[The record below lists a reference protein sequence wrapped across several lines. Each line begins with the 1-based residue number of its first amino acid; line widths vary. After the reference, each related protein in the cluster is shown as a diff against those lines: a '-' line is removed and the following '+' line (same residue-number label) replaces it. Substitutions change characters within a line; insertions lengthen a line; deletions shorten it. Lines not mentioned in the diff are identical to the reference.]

1 MNLKQHPTSDSRQ
14 PALVTRHSPLVTR
27 HSSLVTLHAFCIVAV
42 AAFAA
47 TASAANYALT
57 VTSSDAAKGS
67 VSAVGGT
74 YPEGTAVS
82 VTATPEVG
90 WTFTRWDGVVPSLRL
105 DNPLVLPVTN
115 DTVVTAVFG
124 KTHYVATTG
133 NNSTAD
139 GTNPAT
145 PYLTIE
151 AACTAAA
158 ADDTVSVGPG
168 TFTGTAAIT
177 VDKAV
182 TIRGAGM
189 AATIRKGQK
198 TTINNANAIV
208 ADMRFTGYG
217 SGGTV
222 VLGSSGGTLLRCD
235 VSGNT
240 RTSTDATGMSVAC
253 GNIVGCMIT
262 NNVNGSGGNGVGIK
276 VTGGPTLLEDCLIA
290 DNTTGY
296 AGVCGGLAIAYASH
310 DSAPYNKP
318 TILRHCTIVRNKG
331 GEGNGCGGL
340 NIADQRF
347 RLVIEGCLIGG
358 NYKCTDE
365 IANGTDDVRLLGNNT
380 TVLRIVRDTV
390 ISHMAVPSY
399 PAKWLFENCVTNVPA
414 GYTDLN
420 GGDFTV
426 TRRSPAWG
434 LCADGSDA
442 GYFQSPRDGSFDVGC
457 YALTNAVCGHLD
469 TVLVAKAENAPD
481 PADVS
486 YAWDLDGDGVF
497 ETTGATVPASY
508 DEPGLHDVSVRA
520 TSGGQTV
527 TRNLPNIVYVAPRE
541 IFAWADSP
549 SPAFPYASWETAAH
563 TVNAAVSAA
572 EDGCKVQLTNA
583 FYQVSASVRLYRNIE
598 VCGTGKE
605 NNSVKGAAGSIGNCN
620 SVDANAT
627 GTCVQYTGGD
637 IVPFRLYRSG
647 ILLHS
652 MAIGPGRPNVVGLY
666 ENAIVSN
673 CVIRSGQYTSGT
685 GVGAVMRGGLITHC
699 VISNNYTSGG
709 GNGGSVNLAVSGATL
724 RNCLVVGAI
733 HTATSTSSPCK
744 GTVYAVAG
752 TVVENCTIVGNTAT
766 LGAGIYTTGAAI
778 IRNNIVR
785 GNTAKADSSGHA
797 DWYDAT
803 DTGIYSNN
811 CMEVAHGENVE
822 TRDPAFIY
830 ENGRNTYTF
839 AAGSPCANTGAAQ
852 PWMAGATDF
861 FGNPRLQG
869 VAPDIGCFEADMS
882 QTTCDVS
889 ADPTSALGATN
900 VALSAVIVGGSLS
913 GDVAYLW
920 DFDGDGTTDA
930 TGPVVTNRFEEG
942 RHSVTLTVTVDGE
955 TRFTVPKED
964 VVTIYPRVI
973 YVATSCAGSAFPY
986 NTPETA
992 ATSINDAI
1000 DVAMDGAEIIV
1011 GAGTHLASRQILINR
1026 AVTLRAADGLPARPR
1041 ILRGDNSG
1049 SVYFTVSRPGAL
1061 VEGLVI
1067 DNASKN
1073 MRALEI
1079 TASGGTVRDCVVS
1092 NAHYTS
1098 GSGVGLSAAAG
1109 LFDRGV
1115 IVNTDASGG
1124 ASGGAAGLAAYLSG
1138 SAVMRNSLIYR
1149 NRTYANESKL
1159 GVVYVTGGARMEN
1172 CTVVSNT
1179 CGAYPAVYVAKTTAG
1194 GSAAVVNTIA
1204 WGNYHNAPPAAAHP
1218 GGADWLVDSTASG
1231 IAWSNNCA
1239 AVAYQAGDR
1248 TVTEDP
1254 RFRAPANFD
1263 YTLGK
1268 GTPCR
1273 NKGVRLDWMDGA
1285 LDLNGNPRIFGT
1297 RPDVGAF
1304 EFTGRDETTIMLR

>member
-1 MNLKQHPTSDSRQ
+1 M
-14 PALVTRHSPLVTR
+14 
-27 HSSLVTLHAFCIVAV
+27 AV

-47 TASAANYALT
+47 TVSAANFTLT
-57 VTSSDAAKGS
+57 VSSADATKGS

-74 YPEGTAVS
+74 YPEGTAVT
-82 VTATPEVG
+82 VTATPEAG

-115 DTVVTAVFG
+115 DTAVTAVFG

-133 NNSTAD
+133 SDSTTD
-139 GTNPAT
+139 GTDPST
-145 PYLTIE
+145 PYKTIE
-151 AACTAAA
+151 KAYTATS
-158 ADDTVSVGPG
+158 DGDTISVGAG
-168 TFTGTAAIT
+168 TFTATAAIT
-177 VDKAV
+177 LSKAV
-182 TIRGAGM
+182 VLRGQGM
-189 AATIRKGQK
+189 AATIRSGQR
-198 TTINNANAIV
+198 TTLDNASLIV

-217 SGGTV
+217 SGGAVTF
-222 VLGSSGGTLLRCD
+222 SANGGTLLRGD
-235 VSGNT
+235 VSRNT
-240 RTSTDATGMSVAC
+240 RTSTDGTGVSCAS
-253 GNIVGCMIT
+253 GNLVGCVIT
-262 NNVNGSGGNGVGIK
+262 NNTNSSGGNGVGIK

-290 DNTTGY
+290 DNTTGS
-296 AGVCGGLAIAYASH
+296 AGTCGGLTIAYASH

-331 GEGNGCGGL
+331 GEGNSCGGL
-340 NIADQRF
+340 NIGDQRF

-358 NYKCTDE
+358 NAKFSDE
-365 IANGTDDVRLLGNNT
+365 KTSGTDDVRLLGNNT
-380 TVLRIVRDTV
+380 TILRTVRDTV
-390 ISHMAVPSY
+390 IAHMCVPTL
-399 PAKWLFENCVTNVPA
+399 PARWTFENCVTNIPA

-497 ETTGATVPASY
+497 EMTGATVPASF
-508 DEPGLHDVSVRA
+508 DEPGLHDVAIRA
-520 TSGGQTV
+520 TSGGESV
-527 TRNLPNIVYVAPRE
+527 TRTIPNMIYVAPHE

-549 SPAFPYASWETAAH
+549 SPAFPYATWETAAH
-563 TVNAAVSAA
+563 TVNAAVDAA
-572 EDGCKVQLTNA
+572 VDGCKVQLTNA
-583 FYQVSASVRLYRNIE
+583 FYQVSSSVRVCRDVEI
-598 VCGTGKE
+598 CGTGKE
-605 NNSVKGAAGSIGNCN
+605 NNSVKGAAGAIGNCN
-620 SVDANAT
+620 RVDANAT

-778 IRNNIVR
+778 VRNNIVR

-822 TRDPAFIY
+822 TRAPAFIY
-830 ENGRNTYTF
+830 ESGRNTYTF
-839 AAGSPCANTGAAQ
+839 AAGSPCANTGVAL
-852 PWMAGATDF
+852 PWMTATATDF

-869 VAPDIGCFEADMS
+869 EAPDIGCFEADMS

-889 ADPTSALGATN
+889 ADPATAFGATN

-973 YVATSCAGSAFPY
+973 YVATSCDGSAFPY
-986 NTPETA
+986 NTPEKA

-1049 SVYFTVSRPGAL
+1049 GVYFTVGSPGAL

-1067 DNASKN
+1067 DNASHN
-1073 MRALEI
+1073 LRALEI

-1109 LFDRGV
+1109 LFDRGI

-1138 SAVMRNSLIYR
+1138 SAVMRNSLVYK
-1149 NRTYANESKL
+1149 NATNKGESKL
-1159 GVVYVTGGARMEN
+1159 GVIYVTGDARMEN

-1194 GSAAVVNTIA
+1194 GSAAVVNNIA
-1204 WGNYHNAPPAAAHP
+1204 WGNYFRVTPSATYQ
-1218 GGADWLVDSTASG
+1218 GGADWFVDSTASG
-1231 IAWSNNCA
+1231 IAWSNNCTSA
-1239 AVAYQAGDR
+1239 AYQAGDR

-1254 RFRAPANFD
+1254 RFRAPENFD
-1263 YTLGK
+1263 YALGK

-1285 LDLNGNPRIFGT
+1285 LDLDGNPRIFGA
-1297 RPDVGAF
+1297 RPDIGAF
-1304 EFTGRDETTIMLR
+1304 EFTGRDGTTIMLR

>member
-1 MNLKQHPTSDSRQ
+1 MQRHPASRI
-14 PALVTRHSPLVTR
+14 R
-27 HSSLVTLHAFCIVAV
+27 HSSLVARRFPFCILHSAFCIAAV

-47 TASAANYALT
+47 TASAVDFTLT
-57 VTSSDAAKGS
+57 VASADATKGS
-67 VSAVGGT
+67 VSAVDGT
-74 YPEGTAVS
+74 YPDGTAVT
-82 VTATPEVG
+82 VTATPEAG

-115 DTVVTAVFG
+115 DTAVTAVFG
-124 KTHYVATTG
+124 RTHYVATTG
-133 NNSTAD
+133 SNSTAD

-151 AACTAAA
+151 AAYAAA
-158 ADDTVSVGPG
+158 ADGDTISVGAG
-168 TFTGTAAIT
+168 TFAGSADTTFS
-177 VDKAV
+177 KAV
-182 TIRGAGM
+182 VIRGAGM
-189 AATIRKGQK
+189 AL
-198 TTINNANAIV
+198 TTRSGKRTTLDNANLIF

-217 SGGTV
+217 SGGAVTFTAN
-222 VLGSSGGTLLRCD
+222 GGTLLRGD
-235 VSGNT
+235 VSKNT
-240 RTSTDATGMSVAC
+240 RTSTDGTGVAC
-253 GNIVGCMIT
+253 ASGNLVGCVIT
-262 NNVNGSGGNGVGIK
+262 NNTNGNGGNGVGIK

-290 DNTTGY
+290 DNSTGY
-296 AGVCGGLAIAYASH
+296 AGSCGGLAIVYGTH
-310 DSAPYNKP
+310 DSAPYSKP

-331 GEGNGCGGL
+331 GEGKGCGGL
-340 NIADQRF
+340 NIGDQRF

-358 NYKCTDE
+358 NTKFTDE
-365 IANGTDDVRLLGNNT
+365 TADGMDDVRLLGNNT
-380 TVLRIVRDTV
+380 TILRTVRDTV
-390 ISHMAVPSY
+390 IARMCVPTN
-399 PAKWLFENCVTNVPA
+399 PTRWTFENCVTNVPA
-414 GYTDLN
+414 GFTDIR

-442 GYFQSPRDGSFDVGC
+442 GCFQSPRDGSFDVGC
-457 YALTNAVCGHLD
+457 YALTNSVCGRLE
-469 TVLVAKAENAPD
+469 TVLVAKAENVPGATV
-481 PADVS
+481 AFE
-486 YAWDLDGDGVF
+486 WDLDGDGVF
-497 ETTGATVPASY
+497 EASGETVPALY
-508 DEPGLHDVSVRA
+508 DEPGLHGVTVRA
-520 TSGGQTV
+520 TSGGESV
-527 TRNLPNIVYVAPRE
+527 TRTLANLIYVAPRE
-541 IFAWADSP
+541 IFAWPDSP
-549 SPAFPYASWETAAH
+549 SPAFPYATWETAAH
-563 TVNAAVSAA
+563 TVNAAVDAA

-583 FYQVSASVRLYRNIE
+583 FYQVSASVRVCRDIE
-598 VCGTGKE
+598 LCGTGPE
-605 NNSVKGAAGSIGNCN
+605 NNSVKGAAGSIGNYN
-620 SVDANAT
+620 SIDANAT

-637 IVPFRLYRSG
+637 VVPIRIYRSG
-647 ILLHS
+647 VLLHD

-811 CMEVAHGENVE
+811 CMEVAHGENAE
-822 TRDPAFIY
+822 TRPPAFIY
-830 ENGRNTYTF
+830 ESGRNTYTF
-839 AAGSPCANTGAAQ
+839 AAGSPCANTGVAL
-852 PWMAGATDF
+852 PWMTATATDF

-869 VAPDIGCFEADMS
+869 EAPDIGCFEADMS

-889 ADPTSALGATN
+889 ADPATAFGATN

-1049 SVYFTVSRPGAL
+1049 SVYFTVGSPGAL

-1073 MRALEI
+1073 LRALEI
-1079 TASGGTVRDCVVS
+1079 TASGGTIRDCVVS

-1138 SAVMRNSLIYR
+1138 SAVMRNSLIYK
-1149 NRTYANESKL
+1149 NATNKGESKL
-1159 GVVYVTGGARMEN
+1159 GVIYVTGNARMEN

-1194 GSAAVVNTIA
+1194 GSAAVVNNIA
-1204 WGNYHNAPPAAAHP
+1204 WGNYFRVTPSAAYQ
-1218 GGADWLVDSTASG
+1218 GGADWFVDTTASG
-1231 IAWSNNCA
+1231 FAWSNNCT

-1263 YTLGK
+1263 YALGK

-1297 RPDVGAF
+1297 RPDIGAI
-1304 EFTGRDETTIMLR
+1304 EFTGRDGTTIMLR